1 MCNSLNLSSVGAPLI
16 TNLDA
21 LPLKYRK
28 NCTKFDYF
36 SPKNKVEQNNIV
48 TGTNILFL
56 ADSLSLKSI
65 T

>member
-1 MCNSLNLSSVGAPLI
+1 MCNSLNSSSVGAPLI
-16 TNLDA
+16 TTLDA

-28 NCTKFDYF
+28 NCTKFDNF
-36 SPKNKVEQNNIV
+36 SPENKVEQNNIV
-48 TGTNILFL
+48 TGTNMSFF